1 MVFVRFLGLRAWRLA
16 NAVRARRGTWFL
28 SNAVAIMARP
38 ISGALIVMSIQFRQV
53 EPRRLYQQI
62 ADQIREL
69 IQQGGFDI
77 GTRLPAERDLA
88 QQLGVSRPS
97 LREAL
102 IALDVEGSV
111 EIRGG
116 SGVYVCTPPERP
128 AREPAAL
135 GESPSELMQAR
146 AALEGS
152 VVVLACARLTAEAL
166 ERLRAIVND
175 MRSEVTHRRSP
186 IESDRL
192 FHITVA
198 ELTGNS
204 VLVRLVSDLFDERH
218 SPISAKLRSRYE
230 NTRTW
235 NMALKEHEAIL
246 RALEARDPLAAES
259 AMRSHLKMSEQRWV
273 GG

>member
-1 MVFVRFLGLRAWRLA
+1 
-16 NAVRARRGTWFL
+16 
-28 SNAVAIMARP
+28 
-38 ISGALIVMSIQFRQV
+38 MSFQFKQV

-69 IQQGGFDI
+69 IQQGGFDV
-77 GTRLPAERDLA
+77 GTRLPPERDLA

-111 EIRGG
+111 EIRSG
-116 SGVYVCTPPERP
+116 SGVYVSTPPERP

-152 VVVLACARLTAEAL
+152 VVVLACARVTAEAL
-166 ERLRAIVND
+166 ERLRGIVKD
-175 MRSEVTHRRSP
+175 MRAEVTRRRAP
-186 IESDRL
+186 IEPDRL
-192 FHITVA
+192 FHLTVA
-198 ELTGNS
+198 EMTGNS
-204 VLVRLVSDLFDERH
+204 VMVRLVGELFDERH
-218 SPISAKLRSRYE
+218 SPISAKLRSRYD
-230 NTRTW
+230 NARTW

-246 RALEARDPLAAES
+246 RALEARDPLAAEL
-259 AMRSHLKMSEQRWV
+259 AMRSHLKMSEERWV

>member
-1 MVFVRFLGLRAWRLA
+1 
-16 NAVRARRGTWFL
+16 
-28 SNAVAIMARP
+28 
-38 ISGALIVMSIQFRQV
+38 MSAQFKQV

-69 IQQGGFDI
+69 VQQGGFDV
-77 GTRLPAERDLA
+77 GTRLPPERDLA

-128 AREPAAL
+128 VREATAL

-152 VVVLACARLTAEAL
+152 VVVLACARVTPEAL
-166 ERLRAIVND
+166 KRLHGIVND
-175 MRSEVTHRRSP
+175 MRAEVTRRRAP
-186 IESDRL
+186 VEPDRQ
-192 FHITVA
+192 FHLTVA
-198 ELTGNS
+198 EMTGNS
-204 VLVRLVSDLFDERH
+204 VLVHLVAELFDERH
-218 SPISAKLRSRYE
+218 SPISAKLRSRYD

-235 NMALKEHEAIL
+235 TMAVKEHEAVL
-246 RALEARDPLAAES
+246 RALEARDPLAAEA
-259 AMRSHLKMSEQRWV
+259 AMRTHLKLSEERWV